1 MKADFMA
8 NNGAVLDMR
17 DLGMPFLQENT
28 PYNKYEY

>member
-17 DLGMPFLQENT
+17 DLGLPFTQEYNQ
-28 PYNKYEY
+28 YNK